1 MPLYWK
7 NLTGTVALV
16 SILSACSA
24 TQEVTTPEEPAQKPE
39 TPAAEAPEASA
50 ETAVV
55 AEPAPAI
62 PEERVFKVN
71 GEASLVEIRVYRE
84 GRLARLSHNHIISS
98 KDLQGSVILARDI
111 RNSSLDLQLPVTT
124 LIVDDPALRQ
134 EAEKDFNT
142 AVAESDIEGT
152 RTNMLGEKVLDAKNF
167 PKIRVRAKVAGG
179 KLPVLELDASLR
191 ILGISNSL
199 KIPVKVETDGDQLT
213 ASGIFDIHQSE
224 FGMKPF
230 STLVGA
236 LKVKDK
242 LTIRFR
248 IVARKRAPTD

>member
-7 NLTGTVALV
+7 NLVGTMLLV

-24 TQEVTTPEEPAQKPE
+24 TREMTTPEEPAQKTE
-39 TPAAEAPEASA
+39 TPVAEAPA
-50 ETAVV
+50 EKAVA
-55 AEPAPAI
+55 AEPAPTI

-84 GRLARLSHNHIISS
+84 GRLARLGHNHIISS
-98 KDLQGSVILARDI
+98 KDLQGTVILARNI
-111 RNSSLDLQLPVTT
+111 RNSSLDLQLPVAT
-124 LIVDDPALRQ
+124 LIVDDSALRQ
-134 EAEKDFNT
+134 EAGKDFNT
-142 AVAESDIEGT
+142 TVDESDIEGT
-152 RTNMLGEKVLDAKNF
+152 RTNMLGEKVLDAKHF
-167 PKIRVRAKVAGG
+167 PKIRVQAKVTGG

-199 KIPVKVETDGDQLT
+199 KIPAKVEVRGDQLT
-213 ASGIFDIHQSE
+213 ASGIFEVHQSK
-224 FGMKPF
+224 FGMQPF

-248 IVARKRAPTD
+248 IVARETPSR

>member
-7 NLTGTVALV
+7 NLGGAMLLV

-24 TQEVTTPEEPAQKPE
+24 TQEMTTPEEPVQKTE

-50 ETAVV
+50 EKAVA

-71 GEASLVEIRVYRE
+71 GEASLVEIRVYHE
-84 GRLARLSHNHIISS
+84 GRLARLGHNHIISS
-98 KDLQGSVILARDI
+98 KDLQGTVILTRNI
-111 RNSSLDLQLPVTT
+111 HNSSLDLQLPVAT
-124 LIVDDPALRQ
+124 LIVDDSSLRQ
-134 EAEKDFNT
+134 EAGKDFNT
-142 AVAESDIEGT
+142 TVAESDIEGT
-152 RTNMLGEKVLDAKNF
+152 RTNMLGEKVLDAKHF

-179 KLPVLELDASLR
+179 KLPVLALDASLR

-199 KIPVKVETDGDQLT
+199 KIPVKVETRGDQLT
-213 ASGIFDIHQSE
+213 ASGIFEVHQSKL
-224 FGMKPF
+224 GMQPF

-248 IVARKRAPTD
+248 IVAREAPSR